1 MAYIVVAVTVETLG
15 RYREICHESIL
26 ANQLP
31 GSLTCHP
38 CSNEARN
45 SRNGPRYMSAKAYWR
60 RVLHAINFVAAGD
73 GLGRGHCSTI
83 VAPVPNQPGRG
94 YWR

>member
-31 GSLTCHP
+31 GSLACHP
-38 CSNEARN
+38 CSSEARN
-45 SRNGPRYMSAKAYWR
+45 NRNGPRNMSAKAYWR
-60 RVLHAINFVAAGD
+60 LVLHAINIVAAG
-73 GLGRGHCSTI
+73 GVLGRGRCSTT
-83 VAPVPNQPGRG
+83 VALEPNQPGRG